1 MQIFLKSGGELR
13 AMLKP
18 DVDYYT
24 RKVEVEVE
32 KTVGEILKMISLNP
46 AQVAFIYVD
55 GKVKDFSYVPS
66 DGQIITLQP
75 PVSGG

>member
-1 MQIFLKSGGELR
+1 MVIYFKAGGLLR
-13 AMLKP
+13 KMLKP

-24 RKVEVEVE
+24 RKIEINGE
-32 KTVGEILKMISLNP
+32 KTVAEILKNIALDP
-46 AQVAFIYVD
+46 AYIAFLYVD
-55 GKVKDFSYVPS
+55 GKVKDFSFKPS

>member
-1 MQIFLKSGGELR
+1 
-13 AMLKP
+13 MLKP

-24 RKVEVEVE
+24 RKIEFDGQQ
-32 KTVGEILKMISLNP
+32 TISEILKAISIDSRY
-46 AQVAFIYVD
+46 VAFIYVD

-66 DGQIITLQP
+66 DGQTITLQP

>member
-1 MQIFLKSGGELR
+1 MVIYFKAGGQLR
-13 AMLKP
+13 KMLKP

-24 RKVEVEVE
+24 RKIEIDSE
-32 KTVGEILKMISLNP
+32 KTVAEILKIIAIDP
-46 AQVAFIYVD
+46 AYIAFIYVD
-55 GKVKDFSYVPS
+55 GKVKDFSFKPV